1 MSKADMTRE
10 SDYSDLYN
18 ILGPSKQIIKT
29 K

>member
-1 MSKADMTRE
+1 MSKADMTRK
-10 SDYSDLYN
+10 SDYSDLHN